1 MKRTVFLLAI
11 VTLMGV
17 VLLPATS
24 VSARTVTRTT
34 YVGAASGTVECFF
47 YATVSFQHG
56 LTTSGGATRPSKVKG
71 STLFCDTNNAALE
84 ILAGRI
90 SGSFH
95 AGFGTGCSWN
105 GRQAAT
111 LTISWKG
118 RMENT
123 VGDHPSGTKVSYAP
137 SVVNYSGEQVV
148 TAGSGDEGFAL
159 PGSANTSTVTGS
171 FAASSEAG
179 RSATV
184 YSSLTPHA
192 IATACSQK
200 RGLKQLVLEGAITL
214 GPGAVDPSSI
224 TTGPDGAL
232 WFTNPLGIDRM
243 TTSGAFTHYTD
254 PFTSPTDITT
264 GPDGALWFTNGG
276 GGDDSIAYSSSGG
289 ITSEEGPNYS
299 IDRISPSGVV
309 KSYTDPSIASPNGIT
324 TGPDGALWFTNGG
337 GESLTENGTLTQTQA
352 SIGRIT
358 TSGVVTNYIDPSVD
372 AEPTDIITGPDG
384 ALWFTNEGSNSIG
397 RITTAG
403 AVIIYTSLDINGPT
417 SITNG
422 PDGAL
427 WYTNEGNDTI
437 GRITTSGVTTTYTDP
452 SISYPSSITTGPNGA
467 LWFTNTTAFPS
478 ILSNDVT
485 LAPGSIGT
493 ITTSGVVTNYTD
505 PSIDGPTSITT
516 GPDEALWF
524 TNSFDG
530 SIGRITTSGA
540 VTSYG

>member
-24 VSARTVTRTT
+24 VSARPVTRTT
-34 YVGAASGTVECFF
+34 SVGAASGTVECFF
-47 YATVSFQHG
+47 YATVSFHHG
-56 LTTSGGATRPSKVKG
+56 LTTSGGATSPSKVKG
-71 STLFCDTNNAALE
+71 STLLCDTNDSSLE
-84 ILAGRI
+84 DLTGRI
-90 SGSFH
+90 TGSFD

-105 GRQAAT
+105 GGQPAT

-118 RMENT
+118 RTENT
-123 VGDHPSGTKVSYAP
+123 VGDHPYGSKVSYAP
-137 SVVNYSGEQVV
+137 SVVSYTGEQVV
-148 TAGSGDEGFAL
+148 TDGSGDEGFAL
-159 PGSANTSTVTGS
+159 PGSANTSSVTGS
-171 FAASSEAG
+171 FAASSDAG

-184 YSSLTPHA
+184 YSSLTPQA
-192 IATACSQK
+192 IATACSTK

-214 GPGAVDPSSI
+214 GPGAVNPSSI

-232 WFTNPLGIDRM
+232 WFTSPLGIDRM

-254 PFTSPTDITT
+254 PFTSPTDIIT
-264 GPDGALWFTNGG
+264 GPDGGLWFTNGG
-276 GGDDSIAYSSSGG
+276 GDESIAYSSSST
-289 ITSEEGPNYS
+289 ISEGPNYS

-309 KSYTDPSIASPNGIT
+309 TSYTDPSIASPNGIT
-324 TGPDGALWFTNGG
+324 SGPDGALWFTNGG
-337 GESLTENGTLTQTQA
+337 GESLNEDGTFTETQA

-358 TSGVVTNYIDPSVD
+358 TSGSVTNYIDPSVD

-403 AVIIYTSLDINGPT
+403 AVTIYTSLDINGPT
-417 SITNG
+417 SITTG

-452 SISYPSSITTGPNGA
+452 SISYPSSITTGPDGA
-467 LWFTNTTAFPS
+467 LWFTNTTAFPN

-516 GPDEALWF
+516 GPDGALWF

>member
-276 GGDDSIAYSSSGG
+276 G
-289 ITSEEGPNYS
+289 
-299 IDRISPSGVV
+299 
-309 KSYTDPSIASPNGIT
+309 
-324 TGPDGALWFTNGG
+324 
-337 GESLTENGTLTQTQA
+337 ESLTENGTLTQTQA